1 MALKKAEQDLAKA
14 EEESKRLADDRKTLT
29 IRKQETESSLI
40 AAKTM
45 FSSLSEL
52 SFDTWKEA

>member
-1 MALKKAEQDLAKA
+1 MVLKKAEKDLAKA

-40 AAKTM
+40 EAKTM
-45 FSSLSEL
+45 VQFL
-52 SFDTWKEA
+52 K

>member
-1 MALKKAEQDLAKA
+1 MVLKKAEKNLTKA

-40 AAKTM
+40 EAKTM
-45 FSSLSEL
+45 FSSLRCV
-52 SFDTWKEA
+52 

>member
-1 MALKKAEQDLAKA
+1 MQKNWQMTEKLC
-14 EEESKRLADDRKTLT
+14 T

-40 AAKTM
+40 EAKTM

-52 SFDTWKEA
+52 SFDTWKEAKTGLHRLLQMRYSR